1 MIIRFNIAQ
10 LERERCEALSSM
22 LEELQLKNKAELDV
36 STIEFPKKF
45 LVKLDGDVE
54 MIISW
59 DDEKKV
65 YAGVVKPEPEPEP
78 KPELSSED
86 VRKLALDLSA
96 RLSLVE
102 DGEQRLKLWI
112 EFYTIVFGELVKG
125 SG

>member
-22 LEELQLKNKAELDV
+22 LEELQQKNKAELDV
-36 STIEFPKKF
+36 SNVEFPKKF

-78 KPELSSED
+78 ELSSED

-96 RLSLVE
+96 RLSLV
-102 DGEQRLKLWI
+102 DVGERRLKLWI

-125 SG
+125 SE

>member
-1 MIIRFNIAQ
+1 
-10 LERERCEALSSM
+10 M